1 MVRFT
6 VASCFG
12 FLRVSNGVAAQQKME
27 RQVFARRQAKD
38 YLSHFRGVAHLMSPV
53 RFQCGNRRA
62 DGRFV
67 IRLAATGSGGSL
79 RTQIAVT
86 TLKETNYPYARGS
99 SPRVWVTIG

>member
-1 MVRFT
+1 VI
-6 VASCFG
+6 G
-12 FLRVSNGVAAQQKME
+12 NPYLRS
-27 RQVFARRQAKD
+27 
-38 YLSHFRGVAHLMSPV
+38 
-53 RFQCGNRRA
+53 

-67 IRLAATGSGGSL
+67 IRLAATGSGGPL